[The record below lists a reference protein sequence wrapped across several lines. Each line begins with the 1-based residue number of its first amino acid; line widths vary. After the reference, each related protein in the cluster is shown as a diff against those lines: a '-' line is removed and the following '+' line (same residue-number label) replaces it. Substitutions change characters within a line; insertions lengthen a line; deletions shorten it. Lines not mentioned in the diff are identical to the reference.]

1 MKEGF
6 SLSLRFLIIV
16 LLLLVALFVGFLLN
30 HFMVFPAPSASP
42 TAPPLD
48 VKTLEESVSQL
59 RELPLK
65 EEIPWRLLTPEEM
78 QSELKKSLE
87 EDLASED
94 LDASEKVLRFLGLYE
109 GSKDLKQTL
118 SELLEEQVYGFY
130 DQETKELAVLQKSQ
144 KITAMERMAL
154 VHEIVHGLQ
163 DQNFD
168 LSNYMPPKLEGDDD
182 SLTAAQCL
190 YEGDASWTSLLYVQ
204 KNFNPLSDLGLAL
217 ESFQASGNQIK
228 DVPPYLVESLLFPY
242 QEGLAFV
249 RYLYEQGG
257 FDSVNEAFLHP
268 PSSSEQII
276 HPEKYLAKEEP
287 QDIIFP
293 LPYALSDWTTVR
305 QNTLGEF
312 DFRFLFREVLSEEEA
327 LNASAGWAGSH
338 YLYAEKGTDKA
349 FILVSQWDSVKDAQ
363 EAYFGLEAYLK
374 GRFSFAPENYGQ
386 GSLYTGENEA
396 AIIYPEKTKIYLIFA
411 PSGGMSKD
419 LLEGLP

>member
-1 MKEGF
+1 
-6 SLSLRFLIIV
+6 
-16 LLLLVALFVGFLLN
+16 
-30 HFMVFPAPSASP
+30 
-42 TAPPLD
+42 
-48 VKTLEESVSQL
+48 
-59 RELPLK
+59 
-65 EEIPWRLLTPEEM
+65 
-78 QSELKKSLE
+78 
-87 EDLASED
+87 
-94 LDASEKVLRFLGLYE
+94 
-109 GSKDLKQTL
+109 
-118 SELLEEQVYGFY
+118 
-130 DQETKELAVLQKSQ
+130 
-144 KITAMERMAL
+144 MERMAL

-217 ESFQASGNQIK
+217 ESLQASGNQIK

-287 QDIIFP
+287 QDIIFSS
-293 LPYALSDWTTVR
+293 PYALSDWTTVR

-349 FILVSQWDSVKDAQ
+349 FILISQWDSVKDAQ

-374 GRFSFAPENYGQ
+374 GRFSFALRAFVTYGDNS
-386 GSLYTGENEA
+386 GADHNRETPKLYVKIIRVLLFFFFIFLIRRDDFFSDKSGNFLVVRMRVGEVSSA
-396 AIIYPEKTKIYLIFA
+396 AGHGTKIGCIFQDFRQRNLPFDNLIGAFGIHALDAA
-411 PSGGMSKD
+411 PAAV
-419 LLEGLP
+419 